1 MVALKLAQL
10 PFDGVVVGSIPTR
23 HCNPKLFF
31 YSLFIE
37 NMPQT
42 NCLSH
47 RGLMLGK
54 ARMQLNINLSIT
66 ENKPRICRSDAF
78 ARPVSWKL
86 AVSDSHDKVGMTKRW
101 ARHNFPGLVSDLTHL
116 LMPPIFISGWP
127 GSSGGLDR
135 VGDRW
140 SVGKALPQGQDL
152 HLHRRHPGG
161 HQPLQRVAHL
171 LCKVHPAVD

>member
-1 MVALKLAQL
+1 MAALKLAQL

-31 YSLFIE
+31 YSLYNK

-66 ENKPRICRSDAF
+66 ENKPRFFRSDSF
-78 ARPVSWKL
+78 ARPENWKL
-86 AVSDSHDKVGMTKRW
+86 AVSDSLDKVGMTKRW
-101 ARHNFPGLVSDLTHL
+101 PRHNIPGIWSDP
-116 LMPPIFISGWP
+116 PPIMISGWP